1 MGGAGLATAISS
13 PLGGQVGRGQRCPA
27 SKTAPRAAQNTQELA
42 ADIVPQ
48 PGQYRGMLGELEK
61 QFSLTRV
68 ALSTGGRTKS
78 KSVGLVLV
86 LLLGSGASSER
97 FHQKWPETRV
107 SVEIVCSS

>member
-1 MGGAGLATAISS
+1 MKIALIAALAEDGTIGSRGRIPWHISDALKRFKRLTLGHPVIMGRKTYESIGK
-13 PLGGQVGRGQRCPA
+13 PLPGR
-27 SKTAPRAAQNTQELA
+27 TN
-42 ADIVPQ
+42 II
-48 PGQYRGMLGELEK
+48 
-61 QFSLTRV
+61 LTRV